1 MRLLNEVKETYRRAG
16 LLSADVDRYKIH
28 DLYKKKGATDKELAL
43 SGVADALVQVSW
55 VQDTC
60 IIHKNGTTHEE
71 LVFHDVALALNQEGP
86 LICMT

>member
-43 SGVADALVQVSW
+43 SGVADALVQVS
-55 VQDTC
+55 
-60 IIHKNGTTHEE
+60 
-71 LVFHDVALALNQEGP
+71 
-86 LICMT
+86 